1 MPTLTVAPMALPE
14 SISMCAYKTIK
25 SSGRVFLQTEKHP
38 SSAWLKAEGI
48 PYESM
53 DGVYDRVYDFDELN
67 EAIANELIC
76 GEDAVFAVCGRG
88 ISRELADCIESAAKA
103 NNTDVVV
110 LPSSGY
116 SEAAACTC
124 GFNTANAYICTANS
138 LPENINVY
146 IPLCVEE
153 IDTKISA
160 GEVKLKLLDFY
171 PDDAEIIFA
180 YTDSAGS
187 YKTRRIK
194 LYELDRQDEFFATT
208 VVLIRPYDFMELER
222 YGTDGVEELVFRL
235 RAPDGC
241 PWDIKQTHES
251 LKKSLIEECYEVMD
265 AIDRQDEDALCE
277 ELGDLLLQVVFHA
290 CIETEKSCFKMRDVC
305 TGLVKKLIFR
315 HPHVFA
321 NAEGVN
327 TPDDVLKAWDELK
340 KQEKHQETQGET
352 LKAVP
357 KSFPALMRSSKVQK
371 RAADVGFDFDNAF
384 DALSKVAEEAH
395 EVEEAARAEDKEAV
409 FEETGDLLF
418 AAVNVVRLLK
428 VDPELALQAA
438 ADKFTDRFCKM
449 EEMILKDGKNF
460 KDMSLQSMDEY
471 WNKCKT
477 YLKI

>member
-14 SISMCAYKTIK
+14 SIPMCAYKTIK
-25 SSGRVFLQTEKHP
+25 SARRVFLQTEKHP
-38 SSAWLKAEGI
+38 SAAWLRAEGVQ
-48 PYESM
+48 YESM
-53 DGVYDRVYDFDELN
+53 DGIYDSVNDFDELN
-67 EAIANELIC
+67 KAVANELIC

-88 ISRELADCIESAAKA
+88 ISRELADCIEGAAKA
-103 NNTDVVV
+103 NNTDVVI
-110 LPSSGY
+110 LPASGY
-116 SEAAACTC
+116 SEAAACAC
-124 GFNTANAYICTANS
+124 GFNIANAYICAANS
-138 LPENINVY
+138 LPECINVH

-153 IDTKISA
+153 IDTRISA
-160 GEVKLKLLDFY
+160 GEVKLRLLDFY
-171 PDDAEIIFA
+171 PDDAEIVFA

-187 YKTRRIK
+187 YNTRRVK
-194 LYELDRQDEFFATT
+194 LYELDRQSEFFATT
-208 VVLIRPYDFMELER
+208 VLLIRAYDFMELER
-222 YGTDGVEELVFRL
+222 YGTDGVEELVCRL
-235 RAPDGC
+235 RAPGGC

-251 LKKSLIEECYEVMD
+251 LKKALIEESYEVID
-265 AIDRQDEDALCE
+265 AIERKDEDALCE

-290 CIETEKSCFKMRDVC
+290 CIETERSNFTMRDVC

-321 NAEGVN
+321 GAEGVD
-327 TPDDVLKAWDELK
+327 TPDDVLRAWDELK

-371 RAADVGFDFDNAF
+371 RAADVGFDFANAF
-384 DALSKVAEEAH
+384 DALYKVAEESK
-395 EVEEAARAEDKEAV
+395 EVEEAARAEDRDAV

-449 EEMILKDGKNF
+449 EAMILKDGKNF
-460 KDMSLQSMDEY
+460 NDMSLQSMDEY

-477 YLKI
+477 